1 LKRTTLLCLI
11 GMWVVIG
18 CAGLRAKEEKPAN
31 ELIKDGITQFDKGDY
46 RKAIEAF
53 EQLKDWY
60 PFSKYAILAELR
72 IADSHF
78 FLEEYADAVVAYE
91 EFEQLHPRNEAIP
104 YVIYQIGKCHFN
116 QIDTIDRD
124 QAPAEKAVAAFQR
137 LVKQYPG
144 TPLSNLAQGHIDTSL
159 KSLAGHEFYV
169 GLYYYRARHYEAA
182 LGRFQSVITG
192 YPDVGI
198 HQKALA
204 YIANCQ
210 ALIKE
215 HPTDSRGQEEKLV
228 LPE

>member
-1 LKRTTLLCLI
+1 LKQLSPLCLVGI
-11 GMWVVIG
+11 FLLIG
-18 CAGLRAKEEKPAN
+18 CAGMGAREEKPAN
-31 ELIKDGITQFDKGDY
+31 ELIQDGITRFDKGDY

-72 IADSHF
+72 IADAHF
-78 FLEEYADAVVAYE
+78 FLDEYADAVIAYE

-124 QAPAEKAVAAFQR
+124 QTPAEKALAAFQR
-137 LVKQYPG
+137 LIKQYPD
-144 TPLSNLAQGHIDTSL
+144 TPLSRLARGHIDTCL

-169 GLYYYRARHYEAA
+169 GLFYYRARHYEAA
-182 LGRFQSVITG
+182 LGRFQALITR

-198 HQKALA
+198 HQKALP

-210 ALIKE
+210 ALIRE
-215 HPTDSRGQEEKLV
+215 QPASAREQEEKLI